1 RFIPYD
7 QGERVIS
14 CVFEPLSRFHRQ
26 FRAGVQEMTFTITP
40 SQGACGATISGLDL
54 SRELDPSVIRDIR
67 EAWLR
72 HHVLAFPDQNM
83 DDEDLERFS
92 LYFGSFAG
100 DPYIAPLDD
109 RPNVIEIRRT
119 ADETTP
125 IFADAWHTDW
135 SFG

>member
-1 RFIPYD
+1 MSGCASSHMIRAS
-7 QGERVIS
+7 ESSAVS
-14 CVFEPLSRFHRQ
+14 SSRFHRQ

-119 ADETTP
+119 ADERSEERRVGKERRT
-125 IFADAWHTDW
+125 
-135 SFG
+135 

>member
-1 RFIPYD
+1 
-7 QGERVIS
+7 
-14 CVFEPLSRFHRQ
+14 
-26 FRAGVQEMTFTITP
+26 VQEMTFTITP

-83 DDEDLERFS
+83 HDEDLERFS

-125 IFADAWHTDW
+125 TFRSEERRVGKEHPNGWRRSTQMETAV
-135 SFG
+135 